1 MYRRMDEIGC
11 NAMITIDHQT
21 LKDDSV
27 TLRDRDS
34 LKQIRVKT
42 KNLKEVLKKFLEG
55 EKLEKLG
62 KIV

>member
-1 MYRRMDEIGC
+1 MDEIGC

-42 KNLKEVLKKFLEG
+42 KTLKEVLKKFLEG